1 MTAQTY
7 AVTGRLAPGY
17 GHRVEVFSINRSPDH
32 LFSEVP

>member
-7 AVTGRLAPGY
+7 AVAGRLTPGY
-17 GHRVEVFSINRSPDH
+17 GHRVEVLWSNRSPDH